1 MFRIAFAISA
11 AATMAAMA
19 PLPSYASS
27 GGKAYKNS
35 CIEQCTSKGAIGR
48 RVEGCAAKCEAN
60 RAGRAR

>member
-11 AATMAAMA
+11 AAIVATMA